1 MRLWKIRFPKNSLI
15 YYIVLIGTGQQ
26 KLNLIVNFY
35 YLLDFWDNM
44 MYFI

>member
-1 MRLWKIRFPKNSLI
+1 MENPFSEKFFNILYSINQ
-15 YYIVLIGTGQQ
+15 GQGN
-26 KLNLIVNFY
+26 KNLIVNFY